1 MRGVS
6 DAAEKRMNVTV
17 VATVL
22 NERES
27 IEGLLQALA
36 AQTHPPDAVIIAD
49 GGSTDGTLD
58 VLRAWEAR
66 GDLPLQVIEVPGA
79 NISQGRNRAIA
90 AATTEIIAVTDAGA
104 VPVPEWLAHLM
115 APFEGDDPPDVVA
128 GFFVPAPQTVFE
140 TALGATT
147 LPLLR
152 DIRPQHFLP
161 SSRSLAFR
169 KAVWEALGGYPEWLD
184 YGEDLLFDLW
194 LREDGY
200 RIVFAPEA
208 VVRFRPRPSLRAF
221 FRQYYRYARGDGKA
235 DLWPLRHAIRYATYL
250 VATPLLLFLT
260 FRRRPTVRHRPFSPF
275 PFFPLSSF
283 LSWPLIILAGGAA
296 LMFRPAIQRWRHLT
310 RGWPW
315 WRRLR
320 ALAWIPLIRVTGDVA
335 KMVGYPVGRW
345 WRWHHRRELRR
356 VRGRPRKGVSQLL
369 DRS

>member
-1 MRGVS
+1 MR
-6 DAAEKRMNVTV
+6 VTV

-27 IEGLLQALA
+27 VEGLLRALA
-36 AQTHPPDAVIIAD
+36 VQTRPPDAVIIAD
-49 GGSTDGTLD
+49 GGSTDGTLE

-66 GDLPLQVIEVPGA
+66 GELPLQVIEAPGA

-104 VPVPEWLAHLM
+104 VPVPEWLEHLV
-115 APFEGDDPPDVVA
+115 APFAGDDPPDVVA

-147 LPLLR
+147 LPLRR

-184 YGEDLLFDLW
+184 YCEDLLFDLW

-221 FRQYYRYARGDGKA
+221 FWQYYRYARGDGKA

-250 VATPLLLFLT
+250 VAAPLLLFLT
-260 FRRRPTVRHRPFSPF
+260 FRRRTTAQDRHPFSL
-275 PFFPLSSF
+275 FPLSPFS
-283 LSWPLIILAGGAA
+283 LSSWPFAILAAGAA
-296 LMFRPAIQRWRHLT
+296 LMFRPALQRWRYLT

-315 WRRLR
+315 PRKLR

-345 WRWHHRRELRR
+345 WRWRHRRELCH